1 MSKKKQNSSLY
12 PVTPRRSSGQKRS
25 KTKTFSLWR
34 FAFKWLFIL
43 ALWGGIFAVGV
54 LAWFAKDLPEI
65 AKKAQ
70 FTKQASIV
78 VKANDGSII
87 ARYGEMK
94 GSVVS
99 IKDMPDNLV
108 HAVIATEDR
117 RFYSHFGIDPIGI
130 SRAIVTNAVKGRLSQ
145 GGSTITQQLAKNLF
159 LTHDRN
165 LTRKIQEA
173 LLALWLEHDLS
184 KDDILTAYMNR
195 VYLGSGVYGMPA
207 AAQLYFGKNI
217 KDLNLRECAIL
228 AGLLKAPSRYSPL
241 NNPDLAKERSDVV
254 LEAMLDAGYITKK
267 DIKTARTQVATNR
280 KPAGGKASR
289 YFADW
294 VVDGMD
300 DLVGTPDMDVI
311 IETTLDPVV
320 QDSAETALN
329 KVIAQAGAEKHITQG
344 AVMVMR
350 PDGAVITMVGG
361 RDYAISEFN
370 RATQALRAPGS
381 SFKPFVFL
389 AALRNGWLPTSPVLD
404 APITEGKYRPE
415 NYGNKYY
422 GQVSMAQALA
432 MSMNTATLR
441 IAQTVGLNAVLSTAK
456 DLGIISKLE
465 SDYSVTLGSSGI
477 SMMEMATAYAII
489 SNGGTRVFPYA
500 ITKIS
505 NSEGRVLYERET
517 PSGFYQVIE
526 PQYARAITNM
536 MRGVIDFGTGKKA
549 QLPFPASGKTGTSQD
564 SRDAWF
570 TGFTD
575 RIVATVW
582 LGNDN
587 NSPMKNVTGGSYPA
601 QIWHDVM
608 LTANGRYAPVSYA
621 AYDLP
626 TYSENAGN
634 AEYAQDTQTDNT
646 SAQSNDGSIS
656 GLLGRL
662 LNSTEPATTHK
673 QVNQSSGSQN
683 NKSKNDYS
691 NLNQ

>member
-1 MSKKKQNSSLY
+1 MSKKKRNETLY
-12 PVTPRRSSGQKRS
+12 PVTPRRNSGNKKS

-34 FAFKWLFIL
+34 FVFKWMFIL

-70 FTKQASIV
+70 FTKQASIL

-254 LEAMLDAGYITKK
+254 LEAMLDAGYITKN

-370 RATQALRAPGS
+370 RATQALRSPGS

-389 AALRNGWLPTSPVLD
+389 AALRQGWLPTSPVLD

-422 GQVSMAQALA
+422 GHVSMAQALA

-441 IAQTVGLNAVLSTAK
+441 IAQSIGLNAVLSTAK

-626 TYSENAGN
+626 TYVGN

-646 SAQSNDGSIS
+646 SAQSNDDSIS

-673 QVNQSSGSQN
+673 QVSQSSGSQN